1 MKECFSSLCCRVFLP
16 SVTGLIHLSVMSPAL
31 PSEVVVGIPSST
43 CVKSAVLVAMSAAS
57 LCAADY
63 EQDIRPILQRHCFRC
78 HGPEESNGDVRLDT
92 LSTDLIADSA
102 AAETW
107 HDVLNVLNLGE
118 MPPRDEPPLT
128 GTSREVL
135 ADWLTEKIQQAV
147 KARRSTGGKVTI
159 RRLNRIEYRNTM
171 RDLLGLPLD
180 FGRNL
185 PPDPP
190 GADGFTN
197 NGVALRMSPQQL
209 ESYLESARSA
219 MRHTIVTAG
228 EPDVAAV
235 SQTESVSDKR
245 KRHYTG
251 TLGRSGEFVLRSREF
266 PDEGEFVIRVRARAV
281 LPAKSPYP
289 RLRVVMGYRA
299 DTQNPSAEV
308 GVQEIPDTEFQDYEF
323 RGRIEEFPRQS
334 RTQSKFPGLL
344 VWLTNSYSDGKPPL
358 KPRQETVEVV
368 DGNGRRKKQKRT
380 VYPVD
385 PTFPQVEIESV
396 SFTAPVYESWPP
408 GHHTRVLF
416 PDALS
421 GTDPVAYARKVIARF
436 MRRAFRRPVTETEI
450 DSMQEFYQEIR
461 PECGSVEEAMRET
474 LAMILISPEFLYLV
488 EPSDEGRRRLTD
500 HELASRL
507 SYFLWSTM
515 PDEQLF
521 RQADAGALSSQ
532 KTLALEVERLLKDP
546 RAWNFIEQFSDQWL
560 DLPGINRVA
569 VNPEFYPGFTN
580 ALKPHMRK
588 ETQHFFAEVL
598 QKDISALAFLDSDFA
613 MLNQPL
619 AEHYGLSGPRGLTF
633 ERVALNP
640 DGLRGGL
647 LTQASVLM
655 SNSTGEDSHPIKR
668 GVWIRERLLDDPP
681 APPPPDVPNLNRQN
695 SDFASLPVKEQLV
708 AHRENE
714 ACARCHRAIDPWG
727 IALEEFDATG
737 LFRKQSR
744 RKDGRRM
751 VTYEIDAAAT
761 LPDGSRVQGLK
772 ELKKYLLSEK
782 RERFARAVV
791 TRLLTYA
798 LGRSLELTDYE
809 TVDRLQAELIRSDFQ
824 LRKLI
829 HSITASEAFSTK

>member
-1 MKECFSSLCCRVFLP
+1 MGIRNSARLCSAILV
-16 SVTGLIHLSVMSPAL
+16 AL
-31 PSEVVVGIPSST
+31 
-43 CVKSAVLVAMSAAS
+43 SAVS
-57 LCAADY
+57 LPAADY
-63 EQDIRPILQRHCFRC
+63 AQDVRPVLQKHCFRC
-78 HGPEESNGDVRLDT
+78 HGPDESNGDVRLDT
-92 LSTDLIADSA
+92 LSTDLTGNSA

-128 GTSREVL
+128 GPEREVL
-135 ADWLTEKIQQAV
+135 AGWVTRKIQQAV
-147 KARRSTGGKVTI
+147 KARRSTGGRVTI

-185 PPDPP
+185 PPDSP

-197 NGVALRMSPQQL
+197 NGAALRMSPQQL
-209 ESYLESARSA
+209 GSYLASARSA
-219 MRHTIVTAG
+219 MRRTIVTAD
-228 EPDVAAV
+228 EPDIAAI

-245 KRHYTG
+245 KRHYTS

-266 PDEGEFVIRVRARAV
+266 PDEGEFVIRVRAKAV
-281 LPAKSPYP
+281 LPENSPYP
-289 RLRVVMGYRA
+289 QLRVVMGYRA
-299 DTQNPSAEV
+299 DTQTPSAEV

-334 RTQSKFPGLL
+334 RTQSKYPGLL
-344 VWLTNSYSDGKPPL
+344 VWLTNSYSDGRPAL

-368 DGNGRRKKQKRT
+368 DGKGRKKKQKRT

-385 PTFPQVEIESV
+385 PMFPQIEIKSV
-396 SFTAPVYESWPP
+396 SFTAPVFESWPP
-408 GHHTRVLF
+408 AHHTRILF
-416 PDALS
+416 ADALS
-421 GTDPVAYARKVIARF
+421 STDPAAYAHKVIARF
-436 MRRAFRRPVTETEI
+436 MQRAFRRPVTKPEI
-450 DSMQEFYQEIR
+450 DSMLDFYQEVR

-488 EPSDEGRRRLTD
+488 EPTDDGRRRLTD

-521 RQADAGALSSQ
+521 QQADAGALGSRE
-532 KTLALEVERLLKDP
+532 TLALEVERLLKDP
-546 RAWNFIEQFSDQWL
+546 RVWNFIEQFSDQWL

-569 VNPEFYPGFTN
+569 VNPEFYPDFTN

-588 ETQHFFAEVL
+588 ETQHFFAEIL
-598 QKDISALAFLDSDFA
+598 RKDISALAFLDSDFA

-619 AEHYGLSGPRGLTF
+619 AGHYGLIGPRGLAF

-655 SNSTGEDSHPIKR
+655 ANSTGEDSHPIKR

-695 SDFASLPVKEQLV
+695 PDFASLSLKEQLV

-714 ACARCHRAIDPWG
+714 ACARCHRSIDPWG

-737 LFRKQSR
+737 LYRKQSQ
-744 RKDGRRM
+744 RKDGRKM
-751 VTYEIDAAAT
+751 VAYDIDAEAT
-761 LPDGSRVQGLK
+761 LPDGHRIHGLK
-772 ELKKYLLSEK
+772 ELKEYLLAEK

-798 LGRSLELTDYE
+798 LSRSLELTDYE
-809 TVDRLQAELIRSDFQ
+809 TVDSLTAEFIRSDFQ

-829 HSITASEAFSTK
+829 HSIAASEAFGSK